1 MKVGSNFA
9 FGRLNNVTQTYQE
22 SATKEGIGLKTLIL
36 LSTTLITSLVFIN
49 VALRINY
56 MPIYTYIIAGVIAFI
71 LNLIMVLSPLKAK
84 YLSLNYIKTENLR
97 NEIAEKYLYNK
108 DERIEKDVLEI
119 ISKEESKKELLE
131 SIELLGEKYKN
142 AIYLIKIEELSYEEV
157 SKILG
162 ETLQNTQ
169 KLVHRGKMQL
179 RNILIKKGF
188 NEMNKLSKIIIGI
201 LVATTVVSGAV
212 YAITNIKISGKPVF
226 KWFNINFSDE
236 YEKYKEEVQDEIIQ
250 APSESSIELVSTICD
265 EGFTILEFDLKL
277 SEQDKKYLKI
287 GKPILTEEYINA
299 TDDIDSNMYESV
311 LNEKTGEIERK
322 IKKQVILE
330 KYAGKTI
337 SDSIRVSYNLKPGWS
352 ENVKYVYRLT
362 NRFAIIDGEYY
373 FIKIA
378 PQSITQVSEYE
389 YKIYQMYFLTDK
401 ELGDKTEFTLTMKD
415 WVITTEERQTN
426 DLDTYL
432 EIDGEFNID
441 LSKEKAVQN
450 SKKIQVSCNDVIY
463 ENKNLTQTIE
473 SVVVTPL
480 QTIVKVHS
488 IYDNVN
494 KEKLTDANNTE
505 YIGPRAYKIFNA
517 NGEEINSFSS
527 ESKRK
532 ITYTD
537 GKEEEW
543 ATGQIEPT
551 RGTFENASLEVTDII
566 LIENSID
573 NSSIKIVSQ
582 DGNGIK
588 NIEYTNI
595 GSFEIDLT
603 KEQ

>member
-1 MKVGSNFA
+1 MENDLDKKLYNDYLNGNKEA
-9 FGRLNNVTQTYQE
+9 FEILYNKYKNKIEYFIYNIVKDYQKAEDLTQETFIYVMQNKI
-22 SATKEGIGLKTLIL
+22 KE
-36 LSTTLITSLVFIN
+36 
-49 VALRINY
+49 NY
-56 MPIYTYIIAGVIAFI
+56 SFKTYIY
-71 LNLIMVLSPLKAK
+71 LKAK

-97 NEIAEKYLYNK
+97 NEIVEKYLYNK

-188 NEMNKLSKIIIGI
+188 DEMNKLSKIIIGI
-201 LVATTVVSGAV
+201 LIATTVVSGAV

-473 SVVVTPL
+473 SVVVTHL

-582 DGNGIK
+582 EGNGIK

>member
-1 MKVGSNFA
+1 MENDLDKKLYNDYLNGNKEA
-9 FGRLNNVTQTYQE
+9 FEILYNKYKNKIEYFIYNIVKDYQKAEDLTQETFIYVMQNKI
-22 SATKEGIGLKTLIL
+22 KE
-36 LSTTLITSLVFIN
+36 
-49 VALRINY
+49 NY
-56 MPIYTYIIAGVIAFI
+56 SFKTYIY
-71 LNLIMVLSPLKAK
+71 LKAK

-188 NEMNKLSKIIIGI
+188 DEMNKLSKIIIGI
-201 LVATTVVSGAV
+201 LIATTVVSGAV

-582 DGNGIK
+582 DGNEIK

>member
-1 MKVGSNFA
+1 MENDLDKKLYNDYLNGNKEA
-9 FGRLNNVTQTYQE
+9 FEILYNKYKNKIEYFIYNIVKDYQKAEDLTQETFIYVMQNKI
-22 SATKEGIGLKTLIL
+22 KE
-36 LSTTLITSLVFIN
+36 
-49 VALRINY
+49 NY
-56 MPIYTYIIAGVIAFI
+56 SFKTYIY
-71 LNLIMVLSPLKAK
+71 LKAK

-97 NEIAEKYLYNK
+97 NEIVEKYLYNK

-188 NEMNKLSKIIIGI
+188 DEMNKLSKIIIGI
-201 LVATTVVSGAV
+201 LIATTVVSGAV

>member
-1 MKVGSNFA
+1 MENDLDKKLYNDYLNGNKEA
-9 FGRLNNVTQTYQE
+9 FEILYNKYKNKIEYFIYNIVKDYQKAEDLTQETFIYVMQNKI
-22 SATKEGIGLKTLIL
+22 KE
-36 LSTTLITSLVFIN
+36 
-49 VALRINY
+49 NY
-56 MPIYTYIIAGVIAFI
+56 SFKTYIY
-71 LNLIMVLSPLKAK
+71 LKAK

-537 GKEEEW
+537 GKE
-543 ATGQIEPT
+543 
-551 RGTFENASLEVTDII
+551 GTNR
-566 LIENSID
+566 
-573 NSSIKIVSQ
+573 
-582 DGNGIK
+582 
-588 NIEYTNI
+588 TN
-595 GSFEIDLT
+595 
-603 KEQ
+603 

>member
-1 MKVGSNFA
+1 MENDLDKKLYNDYLNGNKEA
-9 FGRLNNVTQTYQE
+9 FEILYNKYKNKIEYFIYNIVKDYQKAEDLTQETFIYVMQNKI
-22 SATKEGIGLKTLIL
+22 KE
-36 LSTTLITSLVFIN
+36 
-49 VALRINY
+49 NY
-56 MPIYTYIIAGVIAFI
+56 SFKTYIY
-71 LNLIMVLSPLKAK
+71 LKAK